1 MPLGGLGFFFSFNG
15 RVGVLDFYCS
25 HEVLNEFP
33 TYSSQVP
40 NVFPIS
46 PPHFIPYPFALSFG
60 LVTFISKPK

>member
-1 MPLGGLGFFFSFNG
+1 
-15 RVGVLDFYCS
+15 VLDFYCS

-60 LVTFISKPK
+60 LVTFISNPKEEIPTIFILVDSKA